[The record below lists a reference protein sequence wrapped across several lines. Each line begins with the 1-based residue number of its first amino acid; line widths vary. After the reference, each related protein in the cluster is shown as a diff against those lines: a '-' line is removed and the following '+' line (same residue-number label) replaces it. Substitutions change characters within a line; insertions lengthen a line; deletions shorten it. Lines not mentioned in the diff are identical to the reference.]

1 MSGDR
6 SSSGSLTTRW
16 LERLFPGVVSE
27 PQDRED
33 LIALLKQARDRA
45 LFDTEALAMIE
56 GVLQVS
62 DLQVRDIMIPRA
74 QMVVVGRDH
83 ELNRVL
89 PVVTES
95 AHSRFPVI
103 DDDRT
108 EVVGIMLAK
117 DLLQYCGEDAPRFK
131 IRDIVRSAVF
141 VPESKRLN
149 VLLREFRASRNHMAI
164 VIDEYGNAAGLVTIE
179 DVLEQIVGEIEDEY
193 DFDEGAF
200 ILRRGPNSYTIKAHT
215 AIEDFNEYFEVA
227 FDNRDFDTIGGLTVN
242 AFGHLPARGESVVVG
257 GFRFTVVRADSRR
270 VRLLKVERIG
280 DSSGASGES
289 AGVPLSTKDGN

>member
-1 MSGDR
+1 MSEDR
-6 SSSGSLTTRW
+6 SSSGSRTARW
-16 LERLFPGVVSE
+16 LERLFPVVGE
-27 PQDRED
+27 PRDRQD
-33 LIALLKQARDRA
+33 LISLLKQARDRA
-45 LFDTEALAMIE
+45 IFDTEALAMLE

-83 ELNRVL
+83 ELGQVL
-89 PVVTES
+89 PVVTDS

-103 DDDRT
+103 DDDRA

-117 DLLQYCGEDAPRFK
+117 DLLQYCGENAPRFK
-131 IRDIVRSAVF
+131 MRDIVRSAVF

-200 ILRRGPNSYTIKAHT
+200 ILKRGPNNYTIKAHT
-215 AIEDFNEYFEVA
+215 TVEEFNEYFDVS
-227 FDNRDFDTIGGLTVN
+227 FDDSDFDTIGGLMVS
-242 AFGHLPARGESVVVG
+242 ALGHLPGRGESVVVD
-257 GFRFTVVRADSRR
+257 GFRFTVVRADSRK
-270 VRLLKVERIG
+270 VRLLQVEQVA
-280 DSSGASGES
+280 DPAASPTEPAAPPS
-289 AGVPLSTKDGN
+289 PPA